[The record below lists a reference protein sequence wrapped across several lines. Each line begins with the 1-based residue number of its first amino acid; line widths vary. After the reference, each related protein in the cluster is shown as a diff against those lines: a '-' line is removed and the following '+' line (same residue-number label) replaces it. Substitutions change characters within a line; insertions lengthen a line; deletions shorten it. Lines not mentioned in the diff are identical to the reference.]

1 MSFGPL
7 FDVLCLAEAVQFQ
20 EVPLDPLWILEPEL
34 LWVGGLHA
42 RTQQPIPLLLV
53 GVATCTSPVDMNLEV
68 SRDTGYPSSSQ
79 ASSTAPGHQHIESRA
94 LKLLVQM
101 EARDSSFSTG
111 VERGQGEQRLTL
123 ACALGP
129 ANGSLPFG
137 SAALLAHR
145 ERKGMQA
152 TLMSPE
158 RLRSKGEGGC
168 PSGPSSL
175 QAPQRSRGEEPG
187 RKGRVSQ
194 PYPEDGL
201 RWSVCGFSFPGGG
214 LQASPFP

>member
-1 MSFGPL
+1 M
-7 FDVLCLAEAVQFQ
+7 LCLAEAVQIQ

-34 LWVGGLHA
+34 LWVGGPTPTDTATNTPLTGGSGNLHKA
-42 RTQQPIPLLLV
+42 RGDESGGFSGHWLSFLL
-53 GVATCTSPVDMNLEV
+53 T
-68 SRDTGYPSSSQ
+68 
-79 ASSTAPGHQHIESRA
+79 ASSTRSWPSTHRKQRASTPGSDGGEGQLILHW
-94 LKLLVQM
+94 
-101 EARDSSFSTG
+101 G
-111 VERGQGEQRLTL
+111 GGGQGEQGLTL

-158 RLRSKGEGGC
+158 RLRSKGEGGR

-187 RKGRVSQ
+187 RKGRVFQ
-194 PYPEDGL
+194 PSPEDGL
-201 RWSVCGFSFPGGG
+201 RWLQFPWWW
-214 LQASPFP
+214 APSPFP